1 MKLGV
6 LGIDEQIAWVVE
18 AARRGGDAVILV
30 SDLPDHSPHLACLDP
45 ESVGAEPPRSV
56 GWEALLDPRSCDAV
70 LVGRDGWNDTRAEA
84 VRKLVQAGR
93 LLVLS
98 QPLTLSMLWA
108 YELDMIRK
116 DTGARLIPT
125 LPDRRHPFIALLKQK
140 IETALATGIPGAIE
154 SILLERRMA
163 DRSREEVLGQFARDV
178 DLVRAL
184 VGDPGRLST
193 LSGADAEAV
202 WSTLAVGLTGPDH
215 IPVRWQVQP
224 GEPTSL
230 RLSLVGARDS
240 MTLDIPASGSSDWTL
255 SSGNEPPL
263 QFDRGAEVMRELHAA
278 FATTAAD
285 PVPHKEKI
293 SLLPVASWDDA
304 SRAIELAETI
314 PRSVAKARAI
324 DLHQEEFTELG
335 TFKGTMASLGCGIVL
350 AALLLLVLAT
360 LVGGIARETGW
371 DFGERLAG
379 VWPVIV
385 LAVLGLFLLLQTLP
399 LLISPQTPS
408 PPPTP
413 PLPPPPFPPQPH
425 SPLRPPSLPPAAP
438 SPRRK

>member
-1 MKLGV
+1 MMKLGV

-18 AARRGGDAVILV
+18 AARRGGDAIILV
-30 SDLPDHSPHLACLDP
+30 SDLPEHSPHVACLGLD
-45 ESVGAEPPRSV
+45 SVVAQPPRWV
-56 GWEALLDPRSCDAV
+56 GWEGLLDPRSCDAV

-98 QPLTLSMLWA
+98 QPLSLSMLWA

-116 DTGARLIPT
+116 DTGARLIPI
-125 LPDRRHPFIALLKQK
+125 LPDRRHPFIAVLKQE
-140 IETALATGIPGAIE
+140 IETALATGTPGAIE

-163 DRSREEVLGQFARDV
+163 DRSREQVLGQFARDV

-240 MTLDIPASGSSDWTL
+240 MTLTIPAGGSDSWTL
-255 SSGNEPPL
+255 SSGHDAPL
-263 QFDRGAEVMRELHAA
+263 QFDRGAEVMRALYAA
-278 FATTAAD
+278 FAAA
-285 PVPHKEKI
+285 PVETVPHREKI
-293 SLLPVASWDDA
+293 SLLPVATWDDA

-379 VWPVIV
+379 VWPLIV

-399 LLISPQTPS
+399 LLISPQTPP

-413 PLPPPPFPPQPH
+413 SLPQPR
-425 SPLRPPSLPPAAP
+425 SPLRPPALPPAAP

>member
-1 MKLGV
+1 MKLSV

-18 AARRGGDAVILV
+18 AARRGGDGIILV
-30 SDLPDHSPHLACLDP
+30 SDLPEHSPHLACLGLD
-45 ESVGAEPPRSV
+45 SIGAQPPRSV
-56 GWEALLDPRSCDAV
+56 GWESLLDPRSCDAV

-116 DTGARLIPT
+116 DTGARLIPI
-125 LPDRRHPFIALLKQK
+125 LPDRRHPFIALIKQE
-140 IETALATGIPGAIE
+140 IETALATGIPGALE

-163 DRSREEVLGQFARDV
+163 DRSRDQVLGQFARDV

-230 RLSLVGARDS
+230 RLSLVGARKS
-240 MTLDIPASGSSDWTL
+240 VTLDIPAEGSGSWTL
-255 SSGNEPPL
+255 SPGSEAPL
-263 QFDRGAEVMRELHAA
+263 QFDRGEEVMREVHAA
-278 FATTAAD
+278 FAATPAD
-285 PVPHKEKI
+285 TVPHEENF
-293 SLLPVASWDDA
+293 SLLPLATWDDA

-399 LLISPQTPS
+399 LLISPQTPP

-413 PLPPPPFPPQPH
+413 SAPQPH
-425 SPLRPPSLPPAAP
+425 SPLRPPSPPPAAP